1 MAEEKMIDKV
11 VRLMKQP
18 EKIRNIAICAHI
30 DHGKCISGNS
40 RLILNDGKIVTAV
53 DMFKLAQNEGTKFEE
68 RDDYITYD
76 VRDLNLKI
84 PSINKETGKIEVKKI
99 DFAWKLIG
107 GEMIKIKLR
116 NGFNISTTPEHK
128 YIVLE
133 NADIVEKR
141 AEDIKLGD
149 RIVCPRRTNVE
160 TEINV
165 KEEILLM
172 LSKKRIYA
180 RLNEEFAN
188 NLKSILLEKGIKN
201 AHKIL
206 NIDLR
211 YHSFTCGIRK
221 KRYLIKHL
229 IEIAKMF
236 DIGIKELYDNV
247 SAISFRTGGWRG
259 KSANSMSL
267 PRNFE
272 EFYYL
277 AGLLIGDGTN
287 KKFVVGKKELGHKFT
302 NICKELGINVTFR
315 NYPGKTPE
323 IVTNQTLFEVMNSLF
338 DYPVK
343 NKSHTVKISEF
354 LLNSPK
360 KYSSKLL
367 RGYFDTGGSVEKSRR
382 AITISSA
389 SNDMINDLSLFLLRF
404 GCIPIIEKDNTIS
417 ISGYSLINYI
427 DEIGFGLEEKS
438 IKAHA
443 LAERMQGSHV
453 SDFINMPIMQNGLI
467 TLQKSFNTHNQKKLI
482 RFCRA
487 NDMPIEKLNKLL
499 NGDLAF
505 IEVKSLETT
514 KEDFV
519 YDFTIHD
526 NHNFVAEGMFIHN
539 TTPVP
544 PHCPV
549 IKLMK
554 VSHNAIENV
563 GCGSFPS
570 LF

>member
-1 MAEEKMIDKV
+1 MAEKMVEKVQGI
-11 VRLMKQP
+11 MKNP
-18 EKIRNIAICAHI
+18 ENIRNICTSAHI

-221 KRYLIKHL
+221 KRYLI
-229 IEIAKMF
+229 
-236 DIGIKELYDNV
+236 N
-247 SAISFRTGGWRG
+247 
-259 KSANSMSL
+259 
-267 PRNFE
+267 
-272 EFYYL
+272 
-277 AGLLIGDGTN
+277 
-287 KKFVVGKKELGHKFT
+287 
-302 NICKELGINVTFR
+302 
-315 NYPGKTPE
+315 
-323 IVTNQTLFEVMNSLF
+323 
-338 DYPVK
+338 
-343 NKSHTVKISEF
+343 
-354 LLNSPK
+354 
-360 KYSSKLL
+360 
-367 RGYFDTGGSVEKSRR
+367 
-382 AITISSA
+382 
-389 SNDMINDLSLFLLRF
+389 
-404 GCIPIIEKDNTIS
+404 
-417 ISGYSLINYI
+417 
-427 DEIGFGLEEKS
+427 
-438 IKAHA
+438 
-443 LAERMQGSHV
+443 
-453 SDFINMPIMQNGLI
+453 
-467 TLQKSFNTHNQKKLI
+467 
-482 RFCRA
+482 
-487 NDMPIEKLNKLL
+487 
-499 NGDLAF
+499 
-505 IEVKSLETT
+505 
-514 KEDFV
+514 
-519 YDFTIHD
+519 
-526 NHNFVAEGMFIHN
+526 
-539 TTPVP
+539 
-544 PHCPV
+544 
-549 IKLMK
+549 
-554 VSHNAIENV
+554 
-563 GCGSFPS
+563 
-570 LF
+570 